1 MFSAIVLRLDWPIMK
16 TPKKKRFTAIYAG
29 KTRFRSISR
38 YLNILI
44 PEGSQ

>member
-1 MFSAIVLRLDWPIMK
+1 MFSAIILRLDWPIMK
-16 TPKKKRFTAIYAG
+16 TPEKKRFTPIYAEN
-29 KTRFRSISR
+29 TRFRSICR

>member
-1 MFSAIVLRLDWPIMK
+1 MFSAIVLRIEWPIMK
-16 TPKKKRFTAIYAG
+16 TPKKKRFKVIYAEN
-29 KTRFRSISR
+29 TRFRSICR